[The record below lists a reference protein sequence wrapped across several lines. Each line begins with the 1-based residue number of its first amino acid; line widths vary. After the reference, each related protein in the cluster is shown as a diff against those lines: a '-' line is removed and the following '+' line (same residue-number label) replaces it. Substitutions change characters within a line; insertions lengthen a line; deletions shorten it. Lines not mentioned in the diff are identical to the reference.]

1 MFIDTENTINAQ
13 ASQQNTAYIDSLK
26 IIFSALFDRN
36 REMSGWQKSAALVAV
51 IWYRSWHQAHRMP
64 QTHHEPEITTRKGR
78 YCLVG
83 KWLIERLCSLQI
95 LTKQW
100 SNQVVVSTLLSRTQI
115 YIIHTIKWN
124 GHNCLHLGGFTC
136 VVFLCD
142 KLFNLWSKL
151 LIIFLLSS

>member
-51 IWYRSWHQAHRMP
+51 IWYRSSHQAHWTP

-95 LTKQW
+95 LTKTVKQ
-100 SNQVVVSTLLSRTQI
+100 SSCLCPPYCPGPR
-115 YIIHTIKWN
+115 YILYIQWN